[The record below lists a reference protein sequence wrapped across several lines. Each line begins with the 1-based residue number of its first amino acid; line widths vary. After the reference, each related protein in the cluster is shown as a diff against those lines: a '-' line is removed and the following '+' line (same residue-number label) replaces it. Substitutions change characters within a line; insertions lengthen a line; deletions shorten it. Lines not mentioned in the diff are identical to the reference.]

1 MIDASPVPQEA
12 WESDFWKTIFKTFCT
27 KPNWPLIAHNSQCQ
41 SSTSAILHSRLRNKA
56 AGHCTLR
63 SPPKL
68 LKVKG
73 ELLKPRKESSISKQS
88 HPPTLPRL
96 PSWPRNHWIVSWK
109 YLGISGLSSSFLP
122 PSAGVASIACW
133 EGISA
138 VALSLK
144 SRAAYLLSKC
154 CASLPHSP
162 GVCNEQATSRAMFSL
177 RWVLSILLSP
187 SNWF

>member
-1 MIDASPVPQEA
+1 MHPLSLRRPESLISEKQYSRLSAPSP
-12 WESDFWKTIFKTFCT
+12 SDLSS
-27 KPNWPLIAHNSQCQ
+27 LIMHSANPG
-41 SSTSAILHSRLRNKA
+41 TSAILHSPLKNKA

-73 ELLKPRKESSISKQS
+73 EQLKPRKESSVSKQS

-138 VALSLK
+138 VVQSLK
-144 SRAAYLLSKC
+144 SSAAYLLSKC
-154 CASLPHSP
+154 CASLPHPP
-162 GVCNEQATSRAMFSL
+162 GVCNTQATLRAVFSL
-177 RWVLSILLSP
+177 RWVLSIL
-187 SNWF
+187 